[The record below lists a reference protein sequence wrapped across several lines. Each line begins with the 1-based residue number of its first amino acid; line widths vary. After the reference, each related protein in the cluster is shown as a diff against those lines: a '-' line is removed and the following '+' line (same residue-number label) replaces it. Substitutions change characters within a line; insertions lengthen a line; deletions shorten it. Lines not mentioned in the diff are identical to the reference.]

1 MNSSAKSN
9 ALQSYQA
16 ILYNR
21 ALHPELFSLKSRDVI
36 RQGDWELEAW
46 VMEGAHVLRF
56 EFGDHRSCELVTAQ
70 EDNLPASGVVS
81 AYLCAG
87 ERDFEHRF
95 KGDRVTYFNS
105 VQTETLSE
113 NLYLGTLGEM
123 TQHVAEHQT
132 MSHRWQ
138 SDAGESLSMLDI
150 QKYAKEVHVQAYHLL
165 AAGGIVIR
173 TQTIFEH
180 A

>member
-1 MNSSAKSN
+1 MNVPAKSN
-9 ALQSYQA
+9 ALQTYQA
-16 ILYNR
+16 ILYSR
-21 ALHPELFSLKSRDVI
+21 ALHPELFPLKGRGVL
-36 RQGDWELEAW
+36 RQGAWELEAW

-56 EFGDHRSCELVTAQ
+56 ETGRHCSCELVTDQ
-70 EDNLPASGVVS
+70 EDNLPATGVIS

-87 ERDFEHRF
+87 ERDFEHQF
-95 KGDRVTYFNS
+95 GPDGVTYFHS

-113 NLYLGTLGEM
+113 NLYLATYAEM
-123 TQHVAEHQT
+123 DQHARDQRALT
-132 MSHRWQ
+132 HRWTT
-138 SDAGESLSMLDI
+138 DAGHSLTMLDI

-165 AAGGIVIR
+165 APGGVVIR